1 MVEVD
6 LEAAG
11 EDGDL
16 EAEAEVVVE
25 ETEEEVEVDVLVAEI
40 VGIVEEVRVELV
52 LVIQDPEIG
61 PVPFAPIQTLLG
73 ETSATSVRDQRMSV

>member
-1 MVEVD
+1 MED
-6 LEAAG
+6 AE

-16 EAEAEVVVE
+16 EDEAEVVVE
-25 ETEEEVEVDVLVAEI
+25 ETEEEVVDVLVAEI

-52 LVIQDPEIG
+52 LEILDLEIG
-61 PVPFAPIQTLLG
+61 LVPFAPIQTLLG